1 MITEYGEKSKRVKF
15 ILNSHFEAIHLS
27 IPGPEYSGERGG
39 GVESKLVNFLPHY
52 AIPGVWGAPWLLKY
66 NIY

>member
-1 MITEYGEKSKRVKF
+1 MITEYGEKSKRVKI

-39 GVESKLVNFLPHY
+39 GGGLRAN
-52 AIPGVWGAPWLLKY
+52 
-66 NIY
+66 